1 MGVMG
6 CLHMGV
12 VGWPHM
18 GAVGCP
24 HMGVMGCPH
33 GGRACS
39 MDTGGELQAPS
50 PTGVL
55 SCSWV

>member
-1 MGVMG
+1 MGV
-6 CLHMGV
+6 
-12 VGWPHM
+12 
-18 GAVGCP
+18 VGCP

-33 GGRACS
+33 MGVMGCPHEGRACS
-39 MDTGGELQAPS
+39 MDTGEESQAPS